1 MGKIAAA
8 YASNNVPVL
17 KQAQTDLLRECD
29 YNPSLL
35 LPYFYPDFLDGEP
48 MTLWSRPHAFA
59 MMALIPNGSL
69 TIAASRQIGKCVSGE
84 TKVFIEENKGGV
96 YPITMKEL
104 FEEMREKNK
113 LQQTGEEVK

>member
-8 YASNNVPVL
+8 YANNDVPKL
-17 KQAQTDLLRECD
+17 KQVQTDLLRECD

-69 TIAASRQIGKCVSGE
+69 TIAASRQIGKCVTGD
-84 TKVFIEENKGGV
+84 TKVFVEKDKGGV
-96 YPITMKEL
+96 MPVPMKEL
-104 FEEMREKNK
+104 FEELREKK
-113 LQQTGEEVK
+113 QLQSEKEPVK